1 MKSWNPLVRFHW
13 RARKPKAEPP
23 PGNHRDVS
31 KAEPLDPRDISPGGF
46 DPELVAQCQAI
57 MRRHAKSFSRAA
69 RFLPERLKEP
79 VAVLYAF
86 CRIADDAV
94 DTAPSPELARAA
106 ADQLEHE
113 LRNPESARPVVRAF
127 AEWSRER
134 PLARAAAR
142 ELLRGIASDVGRVRV
157 EDDAELLRYAYRVA
171 GAVGLLMCEVF
182 GVEDPNAWPHAI
194 DLGVAM
200 QLTNI
205 CRDVAED
212 ATLDRVYLPRQ
223 RLARV
228 GTTPEALVGK
238 AAPATAVAPV
248 VLDLLALAD
257 HYYASAERGMSYLPP
272 EARTAIL
279 VASRL
284 YQAIG
289 FELRLIGGDALRGR
303 MVVPPT
309 MKAWHVMRALQTA
322 ALIAVDPA
330 SPGPHDAKL
339 HTALAGLP
347 GVALR

>member
-1 MKSWNPLVRFHW
+1 MKGWNPLVRFHW
-13 RARKPKAEPP
+13 RAKKVR
-23 PGNHRDVS
+23 PGVS
-31 KAEPLDPRDISPGGF
+31 ADILKIENLAIRNTGTSAF

-94 DTAPSPELARAA
+94 DTAPSPELAKVA
-106 ADQLEHE
+106 ADQLEYE
-113 LRNPESARPVVRAF
+113 LHNPESARPVVKAF

-142 ELLRGIASDVGRVRV
+142 ELLYGIGSDVGVVRV

-182 GVEDPNAWPHAI
+182 GVDDPNAYPHAI

-223 RLARV
+223 RLAKV

-238 AAPATAVAPV
+238 TAPATAVAPV

-257 HYYASAERGMSYLPP
+257 HYYASAERGMIYLPP

-303 MVVPPT
+303 MIVPPT

-322 ALIAVDPA
+322 ALIAVERAD
-330 SPGPHDAKL
+330 PGPHDTSL
-339 HTALAGLP
+339 HTALSGLP
-347 GVALR
+347 GVVVR

>member
-1 MKSWNPLVRFHW
+1 MSDWNPLVRFHW
-13 RARKPKAEPP
+13 RKRPRP
-23 PGNHRDVS
+23 DIS
-31 KAEPLDPRDISPGGF
+31 KIKPLDFRDTATHGF
-46 DPELVAQCQAI
+46 DPALIAECQAI

-69 RFLPERLKEP
+69 RFLPDRLKAP

-94 DTAPSPELARAA
+94 DCAPTPELAKTA
-106 ADQLEHE
+106 ADTLMAE
-113 LRNPESARPVVRAF
+113 LDTPQTARPVVKAF
-127 AEWSRER
+127 AEWSQRR

-142 ELLRGIASDVGRVRV
+142 ELLNGIASDVGPVRV
-157 EDDAELLRYAYRVA
+157 EDDAALLRYAYRVA
-171 GAVGLLMCEVF
+171 GTVGLLMCEVF
-182 GVEDPNAWPHAI
+182 GVDDPAAYPHAI
-194 DLGVAM
+194 DLGIAM

-212 ATLDRVYLPRQ
+212 AGNDRVYLPKT
-223 RLARV
+223 RLNRV
-228 GTTPEALVGK
+228 GTTHDALIAK
-238 AAPATAVAPV
+238 RAPATAVAPV

-257 HYYASAERGMSYLPP
+257 HYYASAERGMAYLPP

-322 ALIAVDPA
+322 ARVAVDR
-330 SPGPHDAKL
+330 SQRSPHDHTL
-339 HTALAGLP
+339 HDALVGLP
-347 GVALR
+347 GVQR